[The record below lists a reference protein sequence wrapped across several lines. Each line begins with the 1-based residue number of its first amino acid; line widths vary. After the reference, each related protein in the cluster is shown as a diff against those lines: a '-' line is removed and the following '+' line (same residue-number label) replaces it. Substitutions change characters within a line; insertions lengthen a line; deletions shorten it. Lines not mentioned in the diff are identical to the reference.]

1 MEDYLRGGD
10 VGGGVG
16 LESSLEV
23 FWVVQLELLSELQT
37 GSTLGV
43 LQLEVE
49 SVFSVSG
56 NCRQCASWGGWAVR
70 I

>member
-56 NCRQCASWGGWAVR
+56 NWQSASWGGWSVR